1 MYDINRLSVVCDLGG
16 VTVLLVIYDTSRAE
30 DSLQDLRI
38 VKSQRNVVYL
48 LGGNGKGNVYVQTLA
63 GFHSTDTHRQ
73 IDVAFR
79 LRIEP
84 VIDIFGYFHGGVT
97 QRLREVIFEEFLKSD
112 NEVMSMISEASKA
125 EIEAKKAEEAAK
137 KNELKLIKELKT
149 ELKNDYKTIKSI
161 VDGINT
167 SIATPNF
174 KLTRWHINEMILMC
188 NEMKTKINVLI
199 GEETQNV
206 SDTQEDTI

>member
-1 MYDINRLSVVCDLGG
+1 MVKDKVLKMSSSLLNEIKNMGLNTQYGNMCEAYDNYKNTIELYLNLESELP
-16 VTVLLVIYDTSRAE
+16 
-30 DSLQDLRI
+30 
-38 VKSQRNVVYL
+38 KSHSI
-48 LGGNGKGNVYVQTLA
+48 LA
-63 GFHSTDTHRQ
+63 NAKKAISKYTPMM
-73 IDVAFR
+73 
-79 LRIEP
+79 EK
-84 VIDIFGYFHGGVT
+84 
-97 QRLREVIFEEFLKSD
+97 FLKSD

-167 SIATPNF
+167 SIAAPNF

-188 NEMKTKINVLI
+188 NEMKTKINALI
-199 GEETQNV
+199 EEETQNV
-206 SDTQEDTI
+206 SDTQEDNI